1 MKQTSPSPIDLV
13 LLSHGRVVRL
23 LLHSSSLHLNR
34 LLRPHLVMIRLA
46 GQVVHSDLLP
56 SALLLLLVLSP
67 RVHTVLHS
75 VHPFSV
81 LLHLLHDL
89 LPLLL
94 LLRLT

>member
-23 LLHSSSLHLNR
+23 LLHSSSLHLNPF
-34 LLRPHLVMIRLA
+34 LRPYLVMVRLS

-56 SALLLLLVLSP
+56 PALLLLLVLSP
-67 RVHTVLHS
+67 RVHAVLHS
-75 VHPFSV
+75 VHPLSV
-81 LLHLLHDL
+81 LFHFLHDL